1 MSDCIINRREATYPR
16 AEPASNRPQDRHNIE
31 VKCSKFPTA
40 QHYSWGLDRKRRK
53 IKRSDRLCPSAQ
65 PTLTHA
71 QTENFAS
78 LPVALTIQQGGE
90 EQVIIT
96 AGIRTESFKH
106 NSLELH
112 PYVALTAGFVRNTFI
127 ILKSGK
133 GKNSLA
139 VGKHSACLL
148 ACSRPSQRY
157 LPAIALLTTL
167 QIRKKLTS
175 KPLENPFLSQLPWR
189 VLQFPHLWP
198 LWSSMAVDV
207 TGAGNL
213 FFFCCSFFFWCLE
226 DLVNHQL
233 KWPPLAG
240 NSHSAFV
247 MSLIAR
253 FRRKAWFSALLAHT
267 KHLPAVCLPSKL
279 AVGLHLHNPK
289 DLGQGK
295 HSVLQSETQQQ
306 KEGFFNY
313 FFKESSKVEET

>member
-16 AEPASNRPQDRHNIE
+16 AEPASNRPRDRHNIE
-31 VKCSKFPTA
+31 VKCSEFPMA
-40 QHYSWGLDRKRRK
+40 QRYSWGFDRKRRK

-65 PTLTHA
+65 PTFTHA
-71 QTENFAS
+71 QTENSAS

-90 EQVIIT
+90 QQVIIT

-167 QIRKKLTS
+167 QIRKKTYIQGFREPLFISASMKSPPISTPVTS
-175 KPLENPFLSQLPWR
+175 LKLYGCWCNWSREPLFS
-189 VLQFPHLWP
+189 F
-198 LWSSMAVDV
+198 
-207 TGAGNL
+207 
-213 FFFCCSFFFWCLE
+213 FFFWCLE

-233 KWPPLAG
+233 RWPPLAG

-279 AVGLHLHNPK
+279 AVG
-289 DLGQGK
+289 
-295 HSVLQSETQQQ
+295 
-306 KEGFFNY
+306 
-313 FFKESSKVEET
+313 